1 VQISSCTTISDLPQ
15 ELLVEVLRHV
25 PLPLRIGRC
34 SLVCTAWHAAAPA
47 ATSSINTRTQGAAS
61 DDDPDDLW
69 ELEEE
74 DAAATVSSSGNTWW
88 LEQWLLAHGGTLTQF
103 SAKGPSVM
111 QLPFAQLRR
120 LQSLTC
126 FDAQLQELHTSASS
140 NSSSVSIKVD
150 HHQQDSITQQ
160 APDIVAAAAA
170 AAAAVPEYCSSS
182 SKGPPLQTSLC
193 SLTSLTALRLRR
205 VKYGCS
211 GGLAALSL
219 LTGLQQL
226 QLVSVS
232 AGGPGQQ
239 QYDAAQQQVGWLSS
253 LTQLRRLHLELSS
266 PVQQQGAGGAFS
278 GLQQLQELTLRQQ
291 TYSAIS
297 LDMLQGLPPSIT
309 MLRLNISLQEP
320 FSISTVPAL
329 AQLSALRHLQ
339 VWEVLPP
346 ATLWHELEP
355 GSGVRVGF
363 LSSLSIRQA
372 AQLQVVDLHSNMC
385 ANTMPSLLR
394 VLPRMTSLRC
404 LRICSCDLDD
414 DNMPEPVNDM
424 ERYASLLP
432 PAPHLTQLTLTAVT
446 ACMLPPGCVQH
457 VFGAGRHLPTL
468 RVLELGPLEKL
479 YALPS
484 GLHQPL
490 FFGKEDH
497 GGVDAPEE
505 CFGPGDVERLVRC
518 CPGLERLWL
527 PCLVQTG
534 VDVSAVLRLTALTGL
549 FVGGAVWDDAVA
561 VSVLAG
567 MSGLQQLELCDAPEF
582 TDQGLLGLVDLTRLT
597 KLGVLCCGLSD
608 AMPTYLDGREVTED
622 DEQEGCFML
631 WAQVRAL
638 H

>member
-1 VQISSCTTISDLPQ
+1 MRGI
-15 ELLVEVLRHV
+15 
-25 PLPLRIGRC
+25 
-34 SLVCTAWHAAAPA
+34 
-47 ATSSINTRTQGAAS
+47 AS
-61 DDDPDDLW
+61 GDDPDDLW

-74 DAAATVSSSGNTWW
+74 DAAATVSSSGNIWW
-88 LEQWLLAHGGTLTQF
+88 LEQWLIAHGGTLTQF
-103 SAKGPSVM
+103 SAKGPSAM

-126 FDAQLQELHTSASS
+126 CDAQLQELHTSSSSSS
-140 NSSSVSIKVD
+140 NSSVIIEVD
-150 HHQQDSITQQ
+150 HQHPDGITQQ
-160 APDIVAAAAA
+160 ASETADAAAATAAAAA
-170 AAAAVPEYCSSS
+170 TPPEHCCSSS
-182 SKGPPLQTSLC
+182 IAAPLQASLR

-205 VKYGCS
+205 VDYACR
-211 GGLAALSL
+211 GGLAALST

-232 AGGPGQQ
+232 AGSLGQQ
-239 QYDAAQQQVGWLSS
+239 RDEPQQQVGWVSS

-266 PVQQQGAGGAFS
+266 PVQQQGTAGAFS

-291 TYSAIS
+291 TYSGIS

-309 MLRLNISLQEP
+309 MSRLRISLQEP
-320 FSISTVPAL
+320 FSIDTVPAL
-329 AQLSALRHLQ
+329 AQLSALRQLHVWQ
-339 VWEVLPP
+339 VQPP
-346 ATLWHELEP
+346 ATLWHELRP

-363 LSSLSIRQA
+363 LSSLSIQQA
-372 AQLQVVDLHSNMC
+372 AQLQVVNLHSNMC

-457 VFGAGRHLPTL
+457 VFGAGRHMPTL
-468 RVLELGPLEKL
+468 RVLELGPLEKW

-490 FFGKEDH
+490 FFGQEDH
-497 GGVDAPEE
+497 GGVAVPEE

-527 PCLVQTG
+527 PGLVQAG

-549 FVGGAVWDDAVA
+549 FVGGAVWDDAVP

-608 AMPTYLDGREVTED
+608 AMPTYLDEHEVTED
-622 DEQEGCFML
+622 DEQQGCFML